1 MRIFM
6 HNCKLLA
13 SRERIDE
20 RLIRKDS
27 DSIFKMH
34 HYRAKVCL
42 DKKNPNK
49 LGSKADFI
57 H

>member
-42 DKKNPNK
+42 DKKK
-49 LGSKADFI
+49 LDSYYPVAAF
-57 H
+57 